1 MAEPDSPA
9 AEPAGTSRRS
19 PLESPLLVAVLL
31 GAVAVVV
38 GLVARAT
45 ITGRFGGFGNDAGTI
60 REIMTSPFSAMDLG
74 YGSYS
79 VIAHFY
85 GALGME
91 DAPTAASVFGAVI
104 GSTALGIV
112 LVRVGGVHAGRI
124 SLVLALATPVL
135 IGLYQATYTKE
146 ILISLGMIAIVLMPM
161 NLLGEIVVVAAL
173 ALLGTEYRTYWSI
186 VAVVYV
192 VLRLLLARRTSLQG
206 RRISTTPW
214 RVVRILAL
222 LGAVAGLAVWIGTGE
237 PADYFRTAVNEGEA
251 RQAVTGSIIT
261 RFIELPEPL
270 GGMVNVVLTILFF
283 IVPLPLAAK
292 FSPYYLV
299 IGIVFAA
306 IWVSA
311 VYAAS
316 AAARAGAT
324 PADRARIPRRHRRMM
339 ARFAAVPLS
348 FLVVQGLFEPDW
360 GSALRH
366 ATPMVPLI
374 VGAVAL
380 NERYRPKT
388 EPTDTTEP
396 TDKKRTLS
404 MTASTTPQE
413 TSGASGQNYLA
424 TYLGYLRKSFWMLL
438 VGALVGGLIGW
449 GASALMTKDYTATSQ
464 LYVGAANTGNSA
476 DAYRGTL
483 LSQSQVG
490 TYAEIATSRA
500 LGERVAEDLGLDQSP
515 AEVASMLTAGANRD
529 TVILNINAVATDAGL
544 ARDVANSAATELTSM
559 VAELNTTASPGGE
572 SSAPQ
577 LAPLNDAL
585 TPDAPSSPKTLQ
597 NAGIGIL
604 IGLVVGLAAAII
616 RGMTD
621 RRIRDQHAIT
631 DIVGAPSVGSISTND
646 NLSGGGANNST
657 ETAGSHVL
665 DFSAAPVIA
674 AEQFRELRT
683 NLRFLDVDN
692 PPTVIAVTSGMPGEG
707 KSTLATNLAL
717 ALADDGE
724 RVCLVDADLRRPR
737 VADYLDGDLQSE
749 VGLSTVLSGAADVDD
764 IVQDSGRDSLSVITS
779 GPQPPNPA
787 ELLGSQRFRDLLA
800 ELDSRYD
807 YVVVDASPVIPVT
820 DAALVASAADGIILA
835 VRHGNTT
842 VDQLTRTTT
851 NLNQVSAHILGTV
864 FTMTPKSEGKGYY
877 RNGYGYGYGNTA
889 RAVSSAK
896 KTGST
901 NAGSTGS
908 TGPSSVSDA
917 TARETV
923 GADR

>member
-1 MAEPDSPA
+1 M
-9 AEPAGTSRRS
+9 RRS
-19 PLESPLLVAVLL
+19 SDAGRNPLTTSLNSPLLVAVLL
-31 GAVAVVV
+31 GIVAVVV

-85 GALGME
+85 TALGME

-146 ILISLGMIAIVLMPM
+146 ILISLGMIVIVLMPV
-161 NLLGEIVVVAAL
+161 NLAGEIVVVAAL

-186 VAVVYV
+186 VAVIYV
-192 VLRLLLARRTSLQG
+192 VLRLLLARRTTVSG
-206 RRISTTPW
+206 RRIAATPW
-214 RVVRILAL
+214 RVLRILAL
-222 LGAVAGLAVWIGTGE
+222 LSAFAGLAVWIGTGD

-251 RQAVTGSIIT
+251 RQAVTGSIIG
-261 RFIELPEPL
+261 RFIDLPEPF
-270 GGMVNVVLTILFF
+270 GGVVNVVLTTMFF
-283 IVPLPLAAK
+283 IVPLPMAAK

-299 IGIVFAA
+299 IGLLFAL
-306 IWVSA
+306 IWISA
-311 VYAAS
+311 VAAAT
-316 AAARAGAT
+316 AAARAHGSE
-324 PADRARIPRRHRRMM
+324 RHRVPVRDRRMM

-380 NERYRPKT
+380 MEKYRTQQT
-388 EPTDTTEP
+388 EHTNQ
-396 TDKKRTLS
+396 KRIP
-404 MTASTTPQE
+404 MTTPSSPSE
-413 TSGASGQNYLA
+413 QNHLA
-424 TYLGYLRKSFWMLL
+424 TYLGYLRTSFWMLI
-438 VGALVGGLIGW
+438 VGAVIGGLLGW
-449 GASALMTKDYTATSQ
+449 GASALMTKQYTATSQ
-464 LYVGAANTGNSA
+464 LYVGAANTGNST

-500 LGERVAEDLGLDQSP
+500 LGERVARDLGLDQSP
-515 AEVASMLTAGANRD
+515 ADVASMLTAGANRD
-529 TVILNINAVATDAGL
+529 TVILNINAVAGDAEE
-544 ARDVANSAATELTSM
+544 ARDLANSAAAQLTAM
-559 VAELNTTASPGGE
+559 VAELNTTTTPDGP

-585 TPDAPSSPKTLQ
+585 TPDAPSSPKILQ
-597 NAGIGIL
+597 NVGIGVGAGLIL
-604 IGLVVGLAAAII
+604 GLVAAVV
-616 RGMTD
+616 RGMAD
-621 RRIRDQHAIT
+621 NRIRDRRQIA
-631 DIVGAPSVGSISTND
+631 DIVGAPAIGTISTSD
-646 NLSGGGANNST
+646 NLSGS
-657 ETAGSHVL
+657 AGSHVL
-665 DFSAAPVIA
+665 DFTAAPVIA

-692 PPTVIAVTSGMPGEG
+692 RPTVIAVTSGMPGEG

-737 VADYLDGDLQSE
+737 VADYLGGDLQSE
-749 VGLSTVLSGAADVDD
+749 VGLSTVLSGAAGVDD
-764 IVQDSGRDSLSVITS
+764 IVQESGRDGLAVVTS

-787 ELLGSQRFRDLLA
+787 ELLGSRRFRDVLTD
-800 ELDSRYD
+800 LDARYD
-807 YVVVDASPVIPVT
+807 YVIVDASPVIPVT
-820 DAALVASAADGIILA
+820 DAALVSSAVDGLILA
-835 VRHGNTT
+835 VSHGDTT
-842 VDQLTRTTT
+842 VDQLTRTTS
-851 NLNQVSAHILGTV
+851 NLTQVGAHVLGTV
-864 FTMTPKSEGKGYY
+864 FTMTPKSEAKGYY

-889 RAVSSAK
+889 AAVQRSSQAA
-896 KTGST
+896 TASEH
-901 NAGSTGS
+901 AAHPARHAVDAADS
-908 TGPSSVSDA
+908 SDA
-917 TARETV
+917 TSRETV

>member
-1 MAEPDSPA
+1 MRRSSD
-9 AEPAGTSRRS
+9 AGRS
-19 PLESPLLVAVLL
+19 PLTTSLNSPLLVAVLL

-79 VIAHFY
+79 VIAQFY
-85 GALGME
+85 TALGME

-146 ILISLGMIAIVLMPM
+146 ILISLGMIVIVLMPV
-161 NLLGEIVVVAAL
+161 NLAGEIVIVAAL

-186 VAVVYV
+186 VAVIYV
-192 VLRLLLARRTSLQG
+192 VLRLLLARRSTVSG
-206 RRISTTPW
+206 RRIAATPW
-214 RVVRILAL
+214 RVLRILAL
-222 LGAVAGLAVWIGTGE
+222 LSALAGLAVWIGTGD

-251 RQAVTGSIIT
+251 RQATTGSIIG
-261 RFIELPEPL
+261 RFIDLPEPF
-270 GGMVNVVLTILFF
+270 GGVVNVVLTTMFF
-283 IVPLPLAAK
+283 IVPLPMAAK

-299 IGIVFAA
+299 IGLLFALVW
-306 IWVSA
+306 ISA
-311 VYAAS
+311 V
-316 AAARAGAT
+316 AAATATARAHGG
-324 PADRARIPRRHRRMM
+324 DRHRVPVRDRRMM

-380 NERYRPKT
+380 MEKYRTQQT
-388 EPTDTTEP
+388 EHTNQ
-396 TDKKRTLS
+396 KRIP
-404 MTASTTPQE
+404 MTTPSSPSE
-413 TSGASGQNYLA
+413 QNHLA
-424 TYLGYLRKSFWMLL
+424 TYLGYLRTSFWMLI
-438 VGALVGGLIGW
+438 VGAVIGGLLGW
-449 GASALMTKDYTATSQ
+449 GASALMTKQYTATSQ
-464 LYVGAANTGNSA
+464 LYVGAANTGNST

-500 LGERVAEDLGLDQSP
+500 LGERVARELGLDQSP

-529 TVILNINAVATDAGL
+529 TVILNINAVAGDAEE
-544 ARDVANSAATELTSM
+544 ARDLANSAAAQLTTM
-559 VAELNTTASPGGE
+559 VAELNTTTAPDGP

-585 TPDAPSSPKTLQ
+585 TPDAPSSPKILQ
-597 NAGIGIL
+597 NVGIGAGAGLIL
-604 IGLVVGLAAAII
+604 GLVAAVV

-621 RRIRDQHAIT
+621 NRIRDRRQIA
-631 DIVGAPSVGSISTND
+631 DIVGAPAIGTISTSD
-646 NLSGGGANNST
+646 NLSGS
-657 ETAGSHVL
+657 AGSHVL
-665 DFSAAPVIA
+665 DFAAAPVIA

-707 KSTLATNLAL
+707 KSTVATNLAL

-737 VADYLDGDLQSE
+737 VADYLGGDLQSE
-749 VGLSTVLSGAADVDD
+749 VGLSTVLSGAAGVDD
-764 IVQDSGRDSLSVITS
+764 IVQESGRDGLTVVTS

-787 ELLGSQRFRDLLA
+787 ELLGSRRFRDVLTD
-800 ELDSRYD
+800 LDARYD
-807 YVVVDASPVIPVT
+807 YVIVDASPVIPVT
-820 DAALVASAADGIILA
+820 DAALVSSAVDGLILA
-835 VRHGNTT
+835 VSHGDTT
-842 VDQLTRTTT
+842 VDQLTRTTS
-851 NLNQVSAHILGTV
+851 NLTQVGAHVLGTV

-889 RAVSSAK
+889 AAVQRSAQAA
-896 KTGST
+896 KTSG
-901 NAGSTGS
+901 
-908 TGPSSVSDA
+908 SSVDA
-917 TARETV
+917 SATGAPAQHAVDARETV

>member
-1 MAEPDSPA
+1 MTERQPTGPHTGAT
-9 AEPAGTSRRS
+9 AGDLTSARRS
-19 PLESPLLVAVLL
+19 PLESPVVVSVLL
-31 GAVAVVV
+31 GAAAIVI

-45 ITGRFGGFGNDAGTI
+45 VTGRFGGFGNDAAAI

-79 VIAHFY
+79 VIAEFY
-85 GALGME
+85 TVLGME
-91 DAPTAASVFGAVI
+91 DTPTAASVFGALI

-112 LVRVGGVHAGRI
+112 LIRVGGVHAGKV

-146 ILISLGMIAIVLMPM
+146 ILISLGMIVIVLMPM
-161 NLLGEIVVVAAL
+161 NLAGEIVVVAAL

-192 VLRLLLARRTSLQG
+192 VLRLLMARRTSLRG
-206 RRISTTPW
+206 RRITATPW
-214 RVVRILAL
+214 RVLRILAL
-222 LGAVAGLAVWIGTGE
+222 LSAVAGLAVWIGAGE
-237 PADYFRTAVNEGEA
+237 PADYFRTSVNEGEI
-251 RQAVTGSIIT
+251 RQATTGSIIA
-261 RFIELPEPL
+261 RFIDLPEPL
-270 GGMVNVVLTILFF
+270 GGVVNVVLTTMFF
-283 IVPLPLAAK
+283 IVPLPMIAK

-299 IGIVFAA
+299 IGLVFAL
-306 IWVSA
+306 IWISAVSA
-311 VYAAS
+311 ATAAG
-316 AAARAGAT
+316 RASGQ
-324 PADRARIPRRHRRMM
+324 DRVPVRDRRMM
-339 ARFAAVPLS
+339 ARFAAVPLA

-380 NERYRPKT
+380 AERHRRQRASAAQN
-388 EPTDTTEP
+388 TDTRN
-396 TDKKRTLS
+396 RTSNRTRTS
-404 MTASTTPQE
+404 MTTPFSSE
-413 TSGASGQNYLA
+413 QNHLA
-424 TYLGYLRKSFWMLL
+424 TYLGYLRKSFWMVV
-438 VGALVGGLIGW
+438 VGALVGGLLGW
-449 GASALMTKDYTATSQ
+449 GISALMTKHYTATSQ
-464 LYVGAANTGNSA
+464 LYVGAANTGNST

-500 LGERVAEDLGLDQSP
+500 LGERVAEDLNLDESP
-515 AEVASMLTAGANRD
+515 ADVASMLTAGANRD
-529 TVILNINAVATDAGL
+529 TVILNINAVADDAEL
-544 ARDVANSAATELTSM
+544 ARDLANSASAQLTTM
-559 VAELNTTASPGGE
+559 VAELNTTTAPGGA

-585 TPDAPSSPKTLQ
+585 TPESPSTPKSLQ
-597 NAGIGIL
+597 NVGLGIAAGL
-604 IGLVVGLAAAII
+604 VIGLVAAVV

-621 RRIRDQHAIT
+621 RRIREDRVIT
-631 DIVGAPSVGSISTND
+631 GIVGAPSVGTISTSD
-646 NLSGGGANNST
+646 NLSGAAGSSGSAGST
-657 ETAGSHVL
+657 ASATSASSHVL

-737 VADYLDGDLQSE
+737 VAEYLDGDLQSE
-749 VGLSTVLSGAADVDD
+749 VGLSTVLSGAAEVDD
-764 IVQDSGRDSLSVITS
+764 ILQDSGRDGLSVITS

-787 ELLGSQRFRDLLA
+787 ELLGSRRFRDLLA
-800 ELDSRYD
+800 DLDARYD
-807 YVVVDASPVIPVT
+807 YVVIDASPVIPVT
-820 DAALVASAADGIILA
+820 DAALVASAADGVILA
-835 VRHGNTT
+835 VRHAHTT
-842 VDQLTRTTT
+842 VDQLTRTNS
-851 NLNQVSAHILGTV
+851 NLTQVSAHILGTV
-864 FTMTPKSEGKGYY
+864 FTMTPKAEGKGYY

-889 RAVSSAK
+889 SAVRAAGTTAT
-896 KTGST
+896 TGTTDS
-901 NAGSTGS
+901 GR
-908 TGPSSVSDA
+908 DA
-917 TARETV
+917 AARETV
-923 GADR
+923 GAER

>member
-1 MAEPDSPA
+1 M
-9 AEPAGTSRRS
+9 RRS
-19 PLESPLLVAVLL
+19 SDAGRNPLTTSLNSPLLVAVLL
-31 GAVAVVV
+31 GIVAVVV

-85 GALGME
+85 TALGME

-146 ILISLGMIAIVLMPM
+146 ILISLGMIVIVLMPV
-161 NLLGEIVVVAAL
+161 NLAGEIVVVAAL

-186 VAVVYV
+186 VAVIYV
-192 VLRLLLARRTSLQG
+192 VLRLLLARRTTVSG
-206 RRISTTPW
+206 RRIAATPW
-214 RVVRILAL
+214 RVLRILAL
-222 LGAVAGLAVWIGTGE
+222 LSAFAGLAVWIGTGD

-251 RQAVTGSIIT
+251 RQAVTGSIIG
-261 RFIELPEPL
+261 RFIDLPEPF
-270 GGMVNVVLTILFF
+270 GGVVNVVLTTMFF
-283 IVPLPLAAK
+283 IVPLPMAAK

-299 IGIVFAA
+299 IGLLFAL
-306 IWVSA
+306 IWISA
-311 VYAAS
+311 VAAAT
-316 AAARAGAT
+316 AAARAHGSE
-324 PADRARIPRRHRRMM
+324 RHRVPVRDRRMM

-380 NERYRPKT
+380 MEKYRTQQT
-388 EPTDTTEP
+388 EHTNQ
-396 TDKKRTLS
+396 KRIP
-404 MTASTTPQE
+404 MTTPSSPSE
-413 TSGASGQNYLA
+413 QNHLA
-424 TYLGYLRKSFWMLL
+424 TYLGYLRTSFWMLI
-438 VGALVGGLIGW
+438 VGAVIGGLLGW
-449 GASALMTKDYTATSQ
+449 GASALMTKQYTATSQ
-464 LYVGAANTGNSA
+464 LYVGAANTGNST

-500 LGERVAEDLGLDQSP
+500 LGERVARDLGLDQSP
-515 AEVASMLTAGANRD
+515 ADVASMLTAGANRD
-529 TVILNINAVATDAGL
+529 TVILNINAVAGDAEE
-544 ARDVANSAATELTSM
+544 ARDLANSAAAQLTAM
-559 VAELNTTASPGGE
+559 VAELNTTTTPDGP

-585 TPDAPSSPKTLQ
+585 TPDAPSSPKILQ
-597 NAGIGIL
+597 NVGIGVGAGLIL
-604 IGLVVGLAAAII
+604 GLVAAVV
-616 RGMTD
+616 RGMAD
-621 RRIRDQHAIT
+621 NRIRDRRQIA
-631 DIVGAPSVGSISTND
+631 DIVGAPAIGTISTSD
-646 NLSGGGANNST
+646 NLSGS
-657 ETAGSHVL
+657 AGSHVL
-665 DFSAAPVIA
+665 DFTAAPVIA

-692 PPTVIAVTSGMPGEG
+692 RPTVIAVTSGMPGEG

-737 VADYLDGDLQSE
+737 VADYLGGDLQSE
-749 VGLSTVLSGAADVDD
+749 VGLSTVLSGAAGVDD
-764 IVQDSGRDSLSVITS
+764 IVQESGRDGLAVVTS

-787 ELLGSQRFRDLLA
+787 ELLGSRRFRDVLTD
-800 ELDSRYD
+800 LDARYD
-807 YVVVDASPVIPVT
+807 YVIVDASPVIPVT
-820 DAALVASAADGIILA
+820 DAALVSSAVDGLILA
-835 VRHGNTT
+835 VSHGDTT
-842 VDQLTRTTT
+842 VDQLTRTTS
-851 NLNQVSAHILGTV
+851 NLTQVGAHVLGTV
-864 FTMTPKSEGKGYY
+864 FTMTPKSEAKGYY
-877 RNGYGYGYGNTA
+877 RNGYGYGNTA
-889 RAVSSAK
+889 AAVQRSSQAA
-896 KTGST
+896 TASEH
-901 NAGSTGS
+901 AAHPARHAVDAADS
-908 TGPSSVSDA
+908 SDA
-917 TARETV
+917 TSRETV

>member
-1 MAEPDSPA
+1 MRRSSD
-9 AEPAGTSRRS
+9 AGRS
-19 PLESPLLVAVLL
+19 PLTTSLNSPLLVAVLL
-31 GAVAVVV
+31 GTVAVVV

-79 VIAHFY
+79 VIAQFY
-85 GALGME
+85 TVLGME

-124 SLVLALATPVL
+124 SLVLALATPEL

-146 ILISLGMIAIVLMPM
+146 ILISLGMIVIVLMPV
-161 NLLGEIVVVAAL
+161 NLAGEIVVVAAL
-173 ALLGTEYRTYWSI
+173 ALLGTEYRTYWSV
-186 VAVVYV
+186 VAVIYV
-192 VLRLLLARRTSLQG
+192 VLRLLLARRTTVSG
-206 RRISTTPW
+206 RRIAATPW
-214 RVVRILAL
+214 RVLRILAL
-222 LGAVAGLAVWIGTGE
+222 LSALAGLAVWIGTGD

-251 RQAVTGSIIT
+251 RQAVTGSIIG
-261 RFIELPEPL
+261 RFIDLPEPF
-270 GGMVNVVLTILFF
+270 GGVVNVVLTTMFF
-283 IVPLPLAAK
+283 IVPLPMAAK

-299 IGIVFAA
+299 IGLLFALVW
-306 IWVSA
+306 ISA
-311 VYAAS
+311 V
-316 AAARAGAT
+316 AAATATARAHGG
-324 PADRARIPRRHRRMM
+324 DRHRVPVRDRRMM

-380 NERYRPKT
+380 MEKYRTKQT
-388 EPTDTTEP
+388 EHTNQ
-396 TDKKRTLS
+396 KRIP
-404 MTASTTPQE
+404 MTTPSSPSE
-413 TSGASGQNYLA
+413 QNHLA
-424 TYLGYLRKSFWMLL
+424 TYLGYLRTSFWMLI
-438 VGALVGGLIGW
+438 VGAVIGGLLGW
-449 GASALMTKDYTATSQ
+449 GASALMTKQYTATSQ
-464 LYVGAANTGNSA
+464 LYVGAANTGNST

-500 LGERVAEDLGLDQSP
+500 LGERVARDLGLDQSP

-529 TVILNINAVATDAGL
+529 TVILNINAVAGDAEE
-544 ARDVANSAATELTSM
+544 ARDLANSAAAQLTAM
-559 VAELNTTASPGGE
+559 VAELNTTTAPDGP

-585 TPDAPSSPKTLQ
+585 TPDAPSSPKILQ
-597 NAGIGIL
+597 NVGIGAGA
-604 IGLVVGLAAAII
+604 GLVLGLVAAVV

-621 RRIRDQHAIT
+621 NRIRDRRQIA
-631 DIVGAPSVGSISTND
+631 DIVGGPAIGTISTSD
-646 NLSGGGANNST
+646 DLSGS
-657 ETAGSHVL
+657 AGSHVL
-665 DFSAAPVIA
+665 DFAAAPVIA

-707 KSTLATNLAL
+707 KSTVATNLAL

-737 VADYLDGDLQSE
+737 VADYLGGDLQSE
-749 VGLSTVLSGAADVDD
+749 VGLSTVLSGAAGVDD
-764 IVQDSGRDSLSVITS
+764 IVQESGRDGLTVVTS

-787 ELLGSQRFRDLLA
+787 ELLGSRRFRDVLTD
-800 ELDSRYD
+800 LDARYD
-807 YVVVDASPVIPVT
+807 YVIVDASPVIPVT
-820 DAALVASAADGIILA
+820 DAALVSSAVDGLILA
-835 VRHGNTT
+835 VSHGDTT
-842 VDQLTRTTT
+842 VDQLTRTTS
-851 NLNQVSAHILGTV
+851 NLTQVGAHVLGTV
-864 FTMTPKSEGKGYY
+864 FTMTPKSEGKSYY
-877 RNGYGYGYGNTA
+877 RNGYGYGNTA
-889 RAVSSAK
+889 AAVQRASQAATASETSQPAAHPARHAVDAADS
-896 KTGST
+896 
-901 NAGSTGS
+901 
-908 TGPSSVSDA
+908 SDA
-917 TARETV
+917 TS
-923 GADR
+923 

>member
-1 MAEPDSPA
+1 MRRSSD
-9 AEPAGTSRRS
+9 AGRS
-19 PLESPLLVAVLL
+19 PLTTARNSPLNSPLLVAVLL

-79 VIAHFY
+79 VIAQFY
-85 GALGME
+85 TALGME

-146 ILISLGMIAIVLMPM
+146 ILISLGMIVIVLMPV
-161 NLLGEIVVVAAL
+161 NLAGEIVVVAAL

-186 VAVVYV
+186 VAVIYV
-192 VLRLLLARRTSLQG
+192 VLRLLLARRTTVSG
-206 RRISTTPW
+206 RRITATPW
-214 RVVRILAL
+214 RVLRILAL
-222 LGAVAGLAVWIGTGE
+222 LSALAGLAVWIGTGD

-251 RQAVTGSIIT
+251 RQAVTGSIIG
-261 RFIELPEPL
+261 RFIDLPEPF
-270 GGMVNVVLTILFF
+270 GGVVNVVLTTMFF
-283 IVPLPLAAK
+283 IVPLPMAAK

-299 IGIVFAA
+299 IGLLFAL
-306 IWVSA
+306 IWISA
-311 VYAAS
+311 V
-316 AAARAGAT
+316 AAATATARAHGG
-324 PADRARIPRRHRRMM
+324 DRHRVPVRDRRMM

-380 NERYRPKT
+380 MEKYRTQQT
-388 EPTDTTEP
+388 EHTNQ
-396 TDKKRTLS
+396 KRIP
-404 MTASTTPQE
+404 MTTPSSPSE
-413 TSGASGQNYLA
+413 QNHLA
-424 TYLGYLRKSFWMLL
+424 TYLGYLRTSFWMLI
-438 VGALVGGLIGW
+438 VGAVIGGLLGW
-449 GASALMTKDYTATSQ
+449 GASALMTKQYTATSQ
-464 LYVGAANTGNSA
+464 LYVGAANTGNST

-500 LGERVAEDLGLDQSP
+500 LGERVARDLGLDQSP

-529 TVILNINAVATDAGL
+529 TVILNINAVAGDAEE
-544 ARDVANSAATELTSM
+544 ARDLANSAAAQLTAM
-559 VAELNTTASPGGE
+559 VAELNTTTAPDGP

-585 TPDAPSSPKTLQ
+585 TPDAPSSPKILQ
-597 NAGIGIL
+597 NVGIGAGAGLIL
-604 IGLVVGLAAAII
+604 GLVAAVV

-621 RRIRDQHAIT
+621 NRIRDRRQIA
-631 DIVGAPSVGSISTND
+631 DIVGAPAIGTISTSD
-646 NLSGGGANNST
+646 NLSGS
-657 ETAGSHVL
+657 AGSHVL
-665 DFSAAPVIA
+665 DFAAAPVIA

-737 VADYLDGDLQSE
+737 VADYLGGDLQSE
-749 VGLSTVLSGAADVDD
+749 VGLSTVLSGAAGVDD
-764 IVQDSGRDSLSVITS
+764 IVQESGRAGLTVVTS

-787 ELLGSQRFRDLLA
+787 ELLGSRRFRDVLTD
-800 ELDSRYD
+800 LDARYD
-807 YVVVDASPVIPVT
+807 YVIVDASPVIPVT
-820 DAALVASAADGIILA
+820 DAALVSSAVDGLILA
-835 VRHGNTT
+835 VSHGDTT
-842 VDQLTRTTT
+842 VDQLTRTTS
-851 NLNQVSAHILGTV
+851 NLTQVGAHVLGTV

-877 RNGYGYGYGNTA
+877 RNGYGYGNTTAAVQRASQAATASETSQPAAHPA
-889 RAVSSAK
+889 RHAVDAADS
-896 KTGST
+896 
-901 NAGSTGS
+901 
-908 TGPSSVSDA
+908 SDA
-917 TARETV
+917 TSRETV

>member
-1 MAEPDSPA
+1 MR
-9 AEPAGTSRRS
+9 RRS
-19 PLESPLLVAVLL
+19 DARPPSRDSLNTASNSPLNSPLLVAVLL

-79 VIAHFY
+79 VIAQFY
-85 GALGME
+85 TALGME

-104 GSTALGIV
+104 GATALGIV

-124 SLVLALATPVL
+124 SLVLALAAPVL

-146 ILISLGMIAIVLMPM
+146 ILISLGMIVIVLMPM
-161 NLLGEIVVVAAL
+161 NLAGEVVVVAAL

-186 VAVVYV
+186 VAVIYV
-192 VLRLLLARRTSLQG
+192 VLRLLLARRATVSG
-206 RRISTTPW
+206 RRIAATPW
-214 RVVRILAL
+214 RVLRILAL
-222 LGAVAGLAVWIGTGE
+222 LSALAGLAVWIGTGD

-251 RQAVTGSIIT
+251 RQAVTGSIIG

-270 GGMVNVVLTILFF
+270 GGVVNVVLTTMFF
-283 IVPLPLAAK
+283 IVPLPMAAK

-299 IGIVFAA
+299 IGILFAL
-306 IWVSA
+306 IWISA
-311 VYAAS
+311 V
-316 AAARAGAT
+316 AAATAAGRAHGS
-324 PADRARIPRRHRRMM
+324 DRHLIPPRDRRMM

-380 NERYRPKT
+380 TEKYRTQQT
-388 EPTDTTEP
+388 EHTNQ
-396 TDKKRTLS
+396 KRTP
-404 MTASTTPQE
+404 MTTPSSPSE
-413 TSGASGQNYLA
+413 QNHLA
-424 TYLGYLRKSFWMLL
+424 TYLGYLRTSFWMLI
-438 VGALVGGLIGW
+438 VGAVIGGLLGW
-449 GASALMTKDYTATSQ
+449 GASALMTKQYTATSQ
-464 LYVGAANTGNSA
+464 LYVGAANTGNST

-500 LGERVAEDLGLDQSP
+500 LGERVARDLGLDQSP

-529 TVILNINAVATDAGL
+529 TVILNINAVAEDAEE
-544 ARDVANSAATELTSM
+544 ARDLANSAAAQLTAM
-559 VAELNTTASPGGE
+559 VAELNTTTAPDGP

-585 TPDAPSSPKTLQ
+585 TPDAPSSPKILQ
-597 NAGIGIL
+597 NVGIGAGAGLIL
-604 IGLVVGLAAAII
+604 GLVAAVV

-621 RRIRDQHAIT
+621 NRIRDRRQIA
-631 DIVGAPSVGSISTND
+631 DIVGAPAIGTISTSD
-646 NLSGGGANNST
+646 NLSGS
-657 ETAGSHVL
+657 AGSHVL
-665 DFSAAPVIA
+665 DFAAAPVIA

-724 RVCLVDADLRRPR
+724 GVCLVDADLRRPR
-737 VADYLDGDLQSE
+737 VADYLGGDLQSE
-749 VGLSTVLSGAADVDD
+749 VGLSTVLSGAAHVDD
-764 IVQDSGRDSLSVITS
+764 IVQESGRDGLTVVTS

-787 ELLGSQRFRDLLA
+787 ELLGSQRFRDVLTD
-800 ELDSRYD
+800 LDARYD
-807 YVVVDASPVIPVT
+807 YVIVDASPVIPVT
-820 DAALVASAADGIILA
+820 DAALVSSAADGLILA
-835 VRHGNTT
+835 VSHGDTT
-842 VDQLTRTTT
+842 VDQLTQTTS
-851 NLNQVSAHILGTV
+851 NLTQVGAHVLGTV

-889 RAVSSAK
+889 AAVQRSAQAA
-896 KTGST
+896 KTSG
-901 NAGSTGS
+901 
-908 TGPSSVSDA
+908 SSVDA
-917 TARETV
+917 SATGAPAQHAVDARETV

>member
-1 MAEPDSPA
+1 MRRSSD
-9 AEPAGTSRRS
+9 AGRS
-19 PLESPLLVAVLL
+19 PLTTSLNSPSLVAVLL

-79 VIAHFY
+79 VIAQFY
-85 GALGME
+85 TALGME

-146 ILISLGMIAIVLMPM
+146 ILISLGMFVIVLMPV
-161 NLLGEIVVVAAL
+161 NLAGEIVVVAAL
-173 ALLGTEYRTYWSI
+173 ALLGTEYRTYWSV
-186 VAVVYV
+186 VAVIYV
-192 VLRLLLARRTSLQG
+192 VLRLLLARRSTVSG
-206 RRISTTPW
+206 RRIAATPW
-214 RVVRILAL
+214 RVLRILAL
-222 LGAVAGLAVWIGTGE
+222 LSALAGLAVWIGTGD

-251 RQAVTGSIIT
+251 RQAMTGSIIG
-261 RFIELPEPL
+261 RFIDLPEPF
-270 GGMVNVVLTILFF
+270 GGVVNVVLTTMFF
-283 IVPLPLAAK
+283 IVPLPMAAK

-299 IGIVFAA
+299 IGLLFAL
-306 IWVSA
+306 IWISA
-311 VYAAS
+311 V
-316 AAARAGAT
+316 AAATATARAHGG
-324 PADRARIPRRHRRMM
+324 DRHRVPVRDRRMM

-380 NERYRPKT
+380 MEKYRTQQT
-388 EPTDTTEP
+388 EHNNQ
-396 TDKKRTLS
+396 KRIP
-404 MTASTTPQE
+404 MTTPSSPSE
-413 TSGASGQNYLA
+413 QNHLA
-424 TYLGYLRKSFWMLL
+424 TYLGYLRTSFWMLI
-438 VGALVGGLIGW
+438 VGAVIGGLLGW
-449 GASALMTKDYTATSQ
+449 GASALMTKQYTATSQ
-464 LYVGAANTGNSA
+464 LYVGAANTGNST

-500 LGERVAEDLGLDQSP
+500 LGERVARDLGLDQSP

-529 TVILNINAVATDAGL
+529 TVILNINAVAGDAEE
-544 ARDVANSAATELTSM
+544 ARDLANSAAAQLTAM
-559 VAELNTTASPGGE
+559 VAELNTTTAPDGP

-585 TPDAPSSPKTLQ
+585 TPDAPSSPKILQ
-597 NAGIGIL
+597 NVGIGAGAGLIL
-604 IGLVVGLAAAII
+604 GLVAAVV

-621 RRIRDQHAIT
+621 NRIRDRRQIA
-631 DIVGAPSVGSISTND
+631 DIVGAPAIGTISTSD
-646 NLSGGGANNST
+646 NLSGS
-657 ETAGSHVL
+657 AGSHVL
-665 DFSAAPVIA
+665 DFAAAPVIA

-707 KSTLATNLAL
+707 KSTVATNLAL

-737 VADYLDGDLQSE
+737 VADYLGGDLQSE
-749 VGLSTVLSGAADVDD
+749 VGLSTVLSGAAGVDD
-764 IVQDSGRDSLSVITS
+764 IVQESGRDGLTVVTS

-787 ELLGSQRFRDLLA
+787 ELLGSRRFRDVLTD
-800 ELDSRYD
+800 LDARYD
-807 YVVVDASPVIPVT
+807 YVIVDASPVIPVT
-820 DAALVASAADGIILA
+820 DAALVSSAVDGLILA
-835 VRHGNTT
+835 VSHGDTT
-842 VDQLTRTTT
+842 VDQLTRTTS
-851 NLNQVSAHILGTV
+851 NLTQVGAHVLGTV

-889 RAVSSAK
+889 AAVQRASQAATAS
-896 KTGST
+896 G
-901 NAGSTGS
+901 
-908 TGPSSVSDA
+908 SSVDA
-917 TARETV
+917 SATGAPAQHAVDARETV

>member
-1 MAEPDSPA
+1 
-9 AEPAGTSRRS
+9 
-19 PLESPLLVAVLL
+19 
-31 GAVAVVV
+31 
-38 GLVARAT
+38 
-45 ITGRFGGFGNDAGTI
+45 
-60 REIMTSPFSAMDLG
+60 
-74 YGSYS
+74 
-79 VIAHFY
+79 
-85 GALGME
+85 
-91 DAPTAASVFGAVI
+91 
-104 GSTALGIV
+104 
-112 LVRVGGVHAGRI
+112 
-124 SLVLALATPVL
+124 
-135 IGLYQATYTKE
+135 
-146 ILISLGMIAIVLMPM
+146 
-161 NLLGEIVVVAAL
+161 
-173 ALLGTEYRTYWSI
+173 
-186 VAVVYV
+186 
-192 VLRLLLARRTSLQG
+192 
-206 RRISTTPW
+206 
-214 RVVRILAL
+214 
-222 LGAVAGLAVWIGTGE
+222 
-237 PADYFRTAVNEGEA
+237 
-251 RQAVTGSIIT
+251 
-261 RFIELPEPL
+261 
-270 GGMVNVVLTILFF
+270 
-283 IVPLPLAAK
+283 
-292 FSPYYLV
+292 
-299 IGIVFAA
+299 
-306 IWVSA
+306 
-311 VYAAS
+311 
-316 AAARAGAT
+316 
-324 PADRARIPRRHRRMM
+324 
-339 ARFAAVPLS
+339 
-348 FLVVQGLFEPDW
+348 
-360 GSALRH
+360 
-366 ATPMVPLI
+366 
-374 VGAVAL
+374 
-380 NERYRPKT
+380 
-388 EPTDTTEP
+388 
-396 TDKKRTLS
+396 
-404 MTASTTPQE
+404 
-413 TSGASGQNYLA
+413 
-424 TYLGYLRKSFWMLL
+424 
-438 VGALVGGLIGW
+438 
-449 GASALMTKDYTATSQ
+449 
-464 LYVGAANTGNSA
+464 
-476 DAYRGTL
+476 
-483 LSQSQVG
+483 
-490 TYAEIATSRA
+490 
-500 LGERVAEDLGLDQSP
+500 
-515 AEVASMLTAGANRD
+515 
-529 TVILNINAVATDAGL
+529 
-544 ARDVANSAATELTSM
+544 
-559 VAELNTTASPGGE
+559 
-572 SSAPQ
+572 
-577 LAPLNDAL
+577 NDAL

-631 DIVGAPSVGSISTND
+631 DIVGAPSVGSISTSD

-749 VGLSTVLSGAADVDD
+749 VGLSTVLSGAADVDA

-896 KTGST
+896 KTSST

>member
-1 MAEPDSPA
+1 M
-9 AEPAGTSRRS
+9 RRS
-19 PLESPLLVAVLL
+19 TDSGAGADAGHRPLRTALNSPLVVAVLL
-31 GAVAVVV
+31 GAVAIVV

-85 GALGME
+85 TALGME

-104 GSTALGIV
+104 GSTALGII

-146 ILISLGMIAIVLMPM
+146 ILISLGMIVIVLMPV
-161 NLLGEIVVVAAL
+161 NLAGEIVVVAAL

-186 VAVVYV
+186 VAVIYV
-192 VLRLLLARRTSLQG
+192 VLRLLLARRTTAWG
-206 RRISTTPW
+206 RRIAASPW

-222 LGAVAGLAVWIGTGE
+222 LSATAGLAVWVGTGD

-251 RQAVTGSIIT
+251 RQAVTGSIIG
-261 RFIELPEPL
+261 RFIDLPEPL
-270 GGMVNVVLTILFF
+270 GGVVNVVLTTLFF
-283 IVPLPLAAK
+283 IVPLPMAAK
-292 FSPYYLV
+292 FSPYYLL
-299 IGIVFAA
+299 IGILFAL
-306 IWVSA
+306 IWISA
-311 VYAAS
+311 VTAAA
-316 AAARAGAT
+316 AAARAHGD
-324 PADRARIPRRHRRMM
+324 DRHRVPVRDRRMM

-366 ATPMVPLI
+366 ATPMLPLI

-380 NERYRPKT
+380 MEKHRTRETQLTDQTDKT
-388 EPTDTTEP
+388 EE
-396 TDKKRTLS
+396 TDKKRIP
-404 MTASTTPQE
+404 MTAPSTPSE
-413 TSGASGQNYLA
+413 QNHLA
-424 TYLGYLRKSFWMLL
+424 TYLGYLRTSFWMLI
-438 VGALVGGLIGW
+438 VGAVIGGLLGW
-449 GASALMTKDYTATSQ
+449 GASALMTKQYTATSQ
-464 LYVGAANTGNSA
+464 LYVGAANTGNST

-529 TVILNINAVATDAGL
+529 TVILNLNAVAGDAEE
-544 ARDVANSAATELTSM
+544 ARDIANSAAAQLTAM
-559 VAELNTTASPGGE
+559 VAELNTTTAPGGE

-585 TPDAPSSPKTLQ
+585 TPESPSSPKILQ
-597 NAGIGIL
+597 NVGIGAGA
-604 IGLVVGLAAAII
+604 GLVLGLVAAVV

-621 RRIRDQHAIT
+621 NRIRDRRQIA
-631 DIVGAPSVGSISTND
+631 DIVGAPAIGTISTSD
-646 NLSGGGANNST
+646 SLSGS
-657 ETAGSHVL
+657 AGTHVL
-665 DFSAAPVIA
+665 DFTAAPVVA

-692 PPTVIAVTSGMPGEG
+692 APTVIAVTSGMPGEG

-737 VADYLDGDLQSE
+737 VADYLGGDLQSE
-749 VGLSTVLSGAADVDD
+749 VGLSTVLSGAAGVDD
-764 IVQDSGRDSLSVITS
+764 IVQESGRDGLSVITS
-779 GPQPPNPA
+779 GSQPPNPA

-800 ELDSRYD
+800 DLDARFD
-807 YVVVDASPVIPVT
+807 YVIVDASPVLPVT
-820 DAALVASAADGIILA
+820 DAALVSSAADGLILA
-835 VRHGNTT
+835 VSHGDTT
-842 VDQLTRTTT
+842 VDQLTQTTSS
-851 NLNQVSAHILGTV
+851 LSQVGAHVLGTV
-864 FTMTPKSEGKGYY
+864 FTMTPKADGKSYY

-889 RAVSSAK
+889 AAVRRTA
-896 KTGST
+896 
-901 NAGSTGS
+901 
-908 TGPSSVSDA
+908 A
-917 TARETV
+917 TAGTAGLPAPAATGDSSGADSGADSDSTARATV